1 MSNKCFQSNRTS
13 VGDDHQ
19 RLLSDELAVPREQ
32 TQMNQKERGS
42 STICF
47 ISLLFPGVHHI
58 ALKFI
63 RPLEFCNTT
72 YRTQLNRQSVASA
85 EGRGASLNDAQART
99 TQLQLFS
106 YQFYKW
112 IPGLPSAGGLLVKKV
127 ISLSNF
133 QIVIKKE

>member
-1 MSNKCFQSNRTS
+1 M
-13 VGDDHQ
+13 
-19 RLLSDELAVPREQ
+19 
-32 TQMNQKERGS
+32 
-42 STICF
+42 
-47 ISLLFPGVHHI
+47 
-58 ALKFI
+58 
-63 RPLEFCNTT
+63 EFCNTT

-85 EGRGASLNDAQART
+85 EGRGASLNDARALT